1 MACEFPNIAYRSAE
15 IGESGKRALVFDK
28 RLSHT
33 GIPLKLPCQQCVNC
47 RLERSRQWAMRCLH
61 EKSLYRES
69 CFITLTYEDKN
80 VPLLSGPWI
89 ARRQTLVLRDIQLF
103 MKRLRKS
110 TGKGLRFYACGEYGL
125 QTDRPHYHL
134 LLFNKDFHDKRDW
147 KTTRAG
153 DRLFTSRTLDDVWGL
168 GMCVFGDVTF
178 ESCAYVSRY
187 IVDKING
194 DEKEHHYRG
203 RLPEFATRS
212 MRPGI
217 GRGWYDKFGDHAF
230 VHDSVVMRGMEM
242 KPPQY
247 YARLMEERDPTRYAR
262 LQQRRTLLRRVD
274 KFGNWFER
282 TDRDRARAREAFEL
296 KKQAFFAK
304 KGV

>member
-1 MACEFPNIAYRSAE
+1 MCEYPNIAYRSAE

-33 GIPLKLPCQQCVNC
+33 GIPINLPCGQCVMC

-69 CFITLTYEDKN
+69 CFVTLTYEDQN
-80 VPLLSGPWI
+80 IPLLSGPCVKD
-89 ARRQTLVLRDIQLF
+89 RQTLSLRDVQLF
-103 MKRLRKS
+103 MKRLRKQM
-110 TGKGLRFYACGEYGL
+110 GEGIRFYLCGEYGCVSS
-125 QTDRPHYHL
+125 RPHYHV
-134 LLFNKDFHDKRDW
+134 LLFNRDFHDKKHFKD
-147 KTTRAG
+147 TRAG
-153 DRLFTSRTLDDVWGL
+153 DRLFTSKSLDNVWGNGL
-168 GMCVFGDVTF
+168 AVFGDVTF
-178 ESCAYVSRY
+178 ESCAYVARY
-187 IVDKING
+187 VVDKITG
-194 DEKEHHYRG
+194 DMAEVHYGG

-217 GRGWYDKFGDHAF
+217 GAGWFDRYGDHAYK
-230 VHDSVVMRGMEM
+230 HDSVVMRGSLM
-242 KPPQY
+242 KPPKY
-247 YARLMEERDPTRYAR
+247 YLARMEAIDPSRVSR
-262 LQQRRTLLRRVD
+262 LKQRRNLLRFRD
-274 KFGNWFER
+274 KLGRWYER